1 MVAGGF
7 NPRYECNR
15 LLRVAQRRD
24 ECNAALPA
32 LKGRAT
38 SVAALRLRG
47 YLFFLSLFL
56 FLSFS
61 LSIFASP
68 IGILT

>member
-7 NPRYECNR
+7 NPRYENLP

-24 ECNAALPA
+24 GDCGFTYPA

-38 SVAALRLRG
+38 FRRRSAAE
-47 YLFFLSLFL
+47 
-56 FLSFS
+56 
-61 LSIFASP
+61 
-68 IGILT
+68 